1 MVFLAVNIT
10 EWSDRFMLAG
20 ISIVTVFVI
29 LILLVFVLQLFG
41 WFAKQSLPNKVKVA
55 SKVNVATS
63 AEEDDLAAVATAV
76 YLYQNEAHDEE
87 SGVLTI
93 HSPHTYH
100 SDWHGELNQRL

>member
-1 MVFLAVNIT
+1 MTFLAVNIT
-10 EWSDRFMLAG
+10 EWSDRWMLSL
-20 ISIVTVFVI
+20 ISMATVFVI

-41 WFAKQSLPNKVKVA
+41 WLAKQSMSKIKATPKA
-55 SKVNVATS
+55 SVATS

-93 HSPHTYH
+93 QSPHTYH

>member
-10 EWSDRFMLAG
+10 EWSDRWMLSL
-20 ISIVTVFVI
+20 ISMATVFVI

-41 WFAKQSLPNKVKVA
+41 WFAKQSMPKVKVA
-55 SKVNVATS
+55 PKANAAAS

-76 YLYQNEAHDEE
+76 YLYQNKAHDEE